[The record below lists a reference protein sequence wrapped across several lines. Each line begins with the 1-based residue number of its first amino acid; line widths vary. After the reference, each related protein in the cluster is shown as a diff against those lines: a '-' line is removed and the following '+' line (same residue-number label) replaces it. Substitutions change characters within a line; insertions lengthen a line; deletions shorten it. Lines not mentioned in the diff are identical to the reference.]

1 MAARGRGGQPAMSAP
16 LVGYQYVVLRC
27 VPRVDR
33 DEFLNVGVVLYSQAA
48 DFLEA
53 AFALDPDR
61 LRALAPDLDLDAVEA
76 SLRAI
81 AAVCEGR
88 STPGLPVLP
97 RHGARFG
104 WISAPRS
111 TVIQPGPVHGGLT
124 ADPAATLPA
133 LVGRLVG

>member
-1 MAARGRGGQPAMSAP
+1 MSAP

-33 DEFLNVGVVLYSQAA
+33 DEFLNVGVVLYSQSA
-48 DFLEA
+48 DFLQA
-53 AFALDPDR
+53 AFAIDPDR
-61 LRALAPDLDLDAVEA
+61 LRALAPDLDLAAVEA
-76 SLRAI
+76 SLRAV
-81 AAVCEGR
+81 AAVCEGS

-111 TVIQPGPVHGGLT
+111 TVIQPGAVHTGLT
-124 ADPAATLPA
+124 DDPDAEADRLLRLLVLP
-133 LVGRLVG
+133 VDTGVSGPT